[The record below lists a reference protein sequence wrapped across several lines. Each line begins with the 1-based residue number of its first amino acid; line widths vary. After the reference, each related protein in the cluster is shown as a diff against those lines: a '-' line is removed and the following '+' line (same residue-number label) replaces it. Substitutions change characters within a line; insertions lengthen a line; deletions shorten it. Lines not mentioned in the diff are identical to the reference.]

1 MNNLPKCELIGHD
14 GNVFNIIGKVEST
27 LSRAGQKDKAKEW
40 SRRAMSAGSYD
51 EVLAMLHEYVEVT
64 GSDEDEDEDEDEEE
78 EDDFEGD
85 EGEEDEE

>member
-14 GNVFNIIGKVEST
+14 GNVFNIIGKVAST

-64 GSDEDEDEDEDEEE
+64 GSDEDEDEEE

-85 EGEEDEE
+85 EDEEDEDEE